1 VAVSE
6 SPTIDQLLDDA
17 ALMSFEHQEH
27 LIQLLGQHRW
37 DVAFQP
43 PRFTFTG
50 DHSFE
55 CTRLHVLGSAAP
67 GPSSWLWSWANVNA
81 GYPAEVTALAESV
94 REFGARH
101 DIALLAEGEVPFEVL
116 PGAPNDPG
124 RVAWIMGELA
134 KAVSGTWTS
143 YTGDIGRGSRLLVLL
158 EHPDLG
164 LPPAGRLTISRV
176 LEAVF
181 RLQLPDHRRAIH
193 SYAVRRDLNPVFSA
207 DQSVLSLTGPDFE
220 TVIRFDEQGLVVATS
235 TSHT

>member
-1 VAVSE
+1 VSE

-27 LIQLLGQHRW
+27 LIKVLGQHRW
-37 DVAFQP
+37 DVTFKP
-43 PRFTFTG
+43 PSFTFTG

-55 CTRLHVLGSAAP
+55 CTRFHVLGSAAP
-67 GPSSWLWSWANVNA
+67 GPRSWLWSWANVSA

-94 REFGARH
+94 RDFGEQH
-101 DIALLAEGEVPFEVL
+101 DIAFLAEGEVPFEVL

-143 YTGDIGRGSRLLVLL
+143 YSGDIGRGSRLLVLV
-158 EHPDLG
+158 EHPDLD
-164 LPPAGRLTISRV
+164 LPPAERLAVSRV
-176 LEAVF
+176 LEGVF

-193 SYAVRRDLNPVFSA
+193 SYAVRRGLSPEINA
-207 DQSVLSLTGPDFE
+207 DQSMMLLTGPDFE
-220 TVIRFDEQGLVVATS
+220 TAIRFTDKGLVEAMS
-235 TSHT
+235 TSRT